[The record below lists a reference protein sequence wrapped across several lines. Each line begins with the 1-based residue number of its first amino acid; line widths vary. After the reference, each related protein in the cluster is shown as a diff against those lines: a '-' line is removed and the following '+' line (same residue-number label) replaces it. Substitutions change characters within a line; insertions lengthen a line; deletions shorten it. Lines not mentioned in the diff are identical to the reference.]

1 MKNLFTKIGRVI
13 RWLFR
18 KKPKAKTMTEQDRVL
33 ASIGAILVM
42 ELRSSRELR
51 RKIRGTNL
59 ETKLKKYI

>member
-1 MKNLFTKIGRVI
+1 MKNLFTKIKRVI
-13 RWLFR
+13 VWLFR
-18 KKPKAKTMTEQDRVL
+18 KKPKNRTMTDQDRVL

-42 ELRSSRELR
+42 ELRSSRDLR

>member
-18 KKPKAKTMTEQDRVL
+18 KKPKAKTMTDQDRVL

-42 ELRSSRELR
+42 ELRKSRDLR

>member
-1 MKNLFTKIGRVI
+1 MKNLFIKIKRVI
-13 RWLFR
+13 KWLFR
-18 KKPKAKTMTEQDRVL
+18 KRPKAKTMTDQDRVL

-42 ELRSSRELR
+42 ELRSSRDLR

>member
-1 MKNLFTKIGRVI
+1 ML
-13 RWLFR
+13 R
-18 KKPKAKTMTEQDRVL
+18 KKPKAKPMTDQDRVL

-42 ELRSSRELR
+42 ELRSSRDLR